1 MGIGIGAAIFYW
13 LYSVDNTKHS
23 GISSFLSWFSRTKT
37 LEDLVALKEQRPMR
51 LIPDEWTVWRVVAD
65 HISNLCLGLFDKE
78 RYNSEYIWSKLFR
91 LFYIPSAK
99 LLPPTKQTVYTLV
112 LDLDTVCHSTWS
124 RKEGFER
131 TMRPFYSEFIHRMAM
146 SGWEIVMFG
155 ACEEYDW
162 TESPDFAKLDGK
174 GFIPHYLWNKDCY
187 YFNGHRCKDLK
198 RLGRDLRHV
207 IAIDSDARSIQLQP
221 ENGLMLKKWRPNVH
235 KDGEKDDDTDLLR
248 LIEFLE
254 YLAKAEVAD
263 VRQVLAAYRGK
274 DIAHE
279 FRQRYL
285 AMVRDRL
292 QMDDLEEGQEQGEEE
307 YDEDEEEVGQP
318 MV

>member
-1 MGIGIGAAIFYW
+1 
-13 LYSVDNTKHS
+13 
-23 GISSFLSWFSRTKT
+23 
-37 LEDLVALKEQRPMR
+37 
-51 LIPDEWTVWRVVAD
+51 
-65 HISNLCLGLFDKE
+65 
-78 RYNSEYIWSKLFR
+78 
-91 LFYIPSAK
+91 
-99 LLPPTKQTVYTLV
+99 
-112 LDLDTVCHSTWS
+112 
-124 RKEGFER
+124 
-131 TMRPFYSEFIHRMAM
+131 M

-155 ACEEYDW
+155 ACAEYDW
-162 TESPDFAKLDGK
+162 TESPDFVKLDGK
-174 GFIPHYLWNKDCY
+174 GLIPHYLWNKDCY

-207 IAIDSDARSIQLQP
+207 IAIDSDPRSIQLQP
-221 ENGLMLKKWRPNVH
+221 ENGLILKRWKPRTAKV
-235 KDGEKDDDTDLLR
+235 DGEKEDDTDLLR

-292 QMDDLEEGQEQGEEE
+292 QMS
-307 YDEDEEEVGQP
+307 
-318 MV
+318 